1 MFFVHRSIGPWVSTK
16 DICTGANL
24 HPQPLVMQVGNLAS
38 RCKIPCFFCWR
49 NSWENLKIH
58 EILNKLPIQE
68 QEWTQAAKSNSHA
81 ICNSCISLCGIAGWI
96 ASQMSRFGSGR
107 VATSFDSQL
116 VGTGG
121 WVREDGMTC
130 NMGWLIFDFEAW
142 YLFGASANNWLQN
155 FILGEIGDIHD
166 LIGRYY
172 SQ

>member
-1 MFFVHRSIGPWVSTK
+1 M
-16 DICTGANL
+16 
-24 HPQPLVMQVGNLAS
+24 
-38 RCKIPCFFCWR
+38 
-49 NSWENLKIH
+49 
-58 EILNKLPIQE
+58 QE

-81 ICNSCISLCGIAGWI
+81 ISSPVVYLYGIAGWI

-142 YLFGASANNWLQN
+142 YLFGASTNKRLQN

-166 LIGRYY
+166 LIKHIIASNYWT
-172 SQ
+172 